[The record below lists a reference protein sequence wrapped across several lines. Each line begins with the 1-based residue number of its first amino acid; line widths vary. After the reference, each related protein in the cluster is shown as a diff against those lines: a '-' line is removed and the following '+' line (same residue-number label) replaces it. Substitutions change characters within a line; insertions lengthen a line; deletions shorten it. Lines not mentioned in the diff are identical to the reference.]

1 MEKTVVLFE
10 TPNMDA
16 KDYDAIIKEMET
28 TGVLYNE
35 KRISHVAFDRN
46 GKWCV
51 VDVWDSPESFTEFG
65 QKVLQPIFAKLGLNP
80 PQPIVLPAHN
90 YMGAHAEEAI
100 SA

>member
-10 TPNMDA
+10 APNMTA

-28 TGVLYNE
+28 SGILYND
-35 KRISHVAFDRN
+35 RRLSHVAYERD

-51 VDVWDSPESFTEFG
+51 VDVWDSQEAFMEFG
-65 QKVLQPIFAKLGLNP
+65 QKVLKPIFEKLGLNP
-80 PQPIVLPAHN
+80 PPPVLLPAHR
-90 YMGAHAEEAI
+90 YMSAHAEEAI